1 MNEATISSA
10 HTHIALEN
18 SFHIEH
24 FYDFLRKKKL
34 NSIWFEVSEAV
45 STDHQKLIF
54 IGIDPIASL
63 KVENDNELS
72 YLIGEQEKKIK
83 TINNNQVWQYVEEW
97 YNTIVPIKNFHPYN
111 GLLGF
116 SSYDS
121 IQLVENI
128 RLQKYHQE
136 QKDSNVPLFKF
147 SLYRYIYVFNEALST
162 VTLINN
168 FSEQEDEIN
177 MMKSWLENVND
188 KNINDFSIA
197 DYEEKDCND
206 EEFLEKVK
214 QAQHHC
220 QIGDVFQLVV
230 SRRFSRKFSGD
241 PWTFFLELKK
251 NNAQYY
257 FFLEEDLYVITG
269 ASPET
274 HFSSSKGVGIVKP
287 IAGTYKKTMNAEE
300 DTLLEKKLL
309 EDPKENAEH
318 NMLIDLARNDL
329 SKYAKNVHIS
339 KLKIIEHYNNVIHL
353 VSQVQGDMDTSH
365 NAIRLIKEFLPAG
378 TLCGAPKYRAIEL
391 IDEIE
396 NSYRS
401 YYGGLLGWIS
411 FSSDINTC
419 ILIRSALF
427 ENNTMIYRAG
437 AGVVISSDPQKELE
451 EVNNKI
457 TLIVNTLKKFNRQ
470 SEYYEEHSNC

>member
-1 MNEATISSA
+1 MNEVIISTA
-10 HTHIALEN
+10 HTHIPLES
-18 SFHIEH
+18 SFHIEY
-24 FYDFLRKKKL
+24 FYHFLRKKKL
-34 NSIWFEVSEAV
+34 KSIWFEVSEAV

-63 KVENDNELS
+63 QVENENELS
-72 YLIGEQEKKIK
+72 YFIEKQEKKIK
-83 TINNNQVWQYVEEW
+83 AINNNQIWQHVEEW
-97 YNTIVPIKNFHPYN
+97 HNIIIPKKNSHPYN
-111 GLLGF
+111 GLIGF

-128 RLQKYHQE
+128 RLQKYQQE
-136 QKDSNVPLFKF
+136 QKGSNVPLFKF
-147 SLYRYIYVFNEALST
+147 SLYKYIYVFNEALST
-162 VTLINN
+162 IILINN
-168 FSEQEDEIN
+168 FSTQEDEIN
-177 MMKSWLENVND
+177 IMKSWLEKTHD
-188 KNINDFSIA
+188 KNINAFSVA
-197 DYEEKDCND
+197 NNEERDCND

-214 QAQHHC
+214 LAQYHC

-241 PWTFFLELKK
+241 PWTFFFELKK

-257 FFLEEDLYVITG
+257 FFLDEGHYILTG

-274 HFSSSKGVGIVKP
+274 HFSCSKGVGIVKP
-287 IAGTYKKTMNAEE
+287 IAGTFKKTMNAEE
-300 DTLLEKKLL
+300 DNLLEKKLL

-353 VSQVQGDMDTSH
+353 VSQVQGNMQILH
-365 NAIRLIKEFLPAG
+365 NPIRLIKEFLPAG
-378 TLCGAPKYRAIEL
+378 TLCGAPKYRAVQL

-411 FSSDINTC
+411 FNNDINTC

-457 TLIVNTLKKFNRQ
+457 TLIVNTLKNFNNQ